1 MDTPP
6 SADILFVEDNPFDVD
21 LTMRTLRACNV
32 ADRVQIARDGKEALD
47 YLFGSGKY
55 EGRRLEDG
63 PRVVLLDLKLP
74 KVTGLQV
81 LQWVRADPRTKDLPV
96 VILTSFEDDR
106 EVVEIFRLG
115 VTGYLVK
122 PLNKDEFCALARK
135 IGIQGI
141 PAPQEEPH
149 PPVAPDRGS
158 SG

>member
-1 MDTPP
+1 MATPGT
-6 SADILFVEDNPFDVD
+6 ADILFVEDNPFDVD
-21 LTMRTLRACNV
+21 LTMRSLRACN
-32 ADRVQIARDGKEALD
+32 AGDRVQIARDGKEALD
-47 YLFGSGKY
+47 YIFGSGPF

-63 PRVVLLDLKLP
+63 PRLVLLDLKLP

-81 LQWVRADPRTKDLPV
+81 LQWIRADARTKDLPV

-135 IGIQGI
+135 VGLDYVPPPKQEKVTPPSNRGT
-141 PAPQEEPH
+141 AP
-149 PPVAPDRGS
+149 
-158 SG
+158 